1 MKSSETSK
9 KLPPIVFG
17 SKGQEE
23 NVGLLNKAAPTGLS
37 DLLEWDP
44 DIVETLDDNFKHEVV
59 YKLKPVNSKHLR
71 DSGWVCIFCRYIL
84 YRSLTLKETYQTL
97 PTYMYLHIYSGIGKT
112 RYPEKEKERQMEI

>member
-59 YKLKPVNSKHLR
+59 YKLKGKLIIDTSERRGN
-71 DSGWVCIFCRYIL
+71 
-84 YRSLTLKETYQTL
+84 
-97 PTYMYLHIYSGIGKT
+97 HIQIY
-112 RYPEKEKERQMEI
+112 